1 MDPIADMLTVI
12 RNGYMAQKQSV
23 SVPYSKF
30 KMEIAKLLE
39 TEKFLGKVTKKDKN
53 IDAELLYDN
62 KKPKIVK
69 IQRVSKLGLRIYSKS
84 KNIKKIK
91 GGRGL
96 SVISTPKG
104 LMSGKEARVK

>member
-62 KKPKIVK
+62 KKPKIV
-69 IQRVSKLGLRIYSKS
+69 RFLNALFLFFR
-84 KNIKKIK
+84 
-91 GGRGL
+91 
-96 SVISTPKG
+96 
-104 LMSGKEARVK
+104 